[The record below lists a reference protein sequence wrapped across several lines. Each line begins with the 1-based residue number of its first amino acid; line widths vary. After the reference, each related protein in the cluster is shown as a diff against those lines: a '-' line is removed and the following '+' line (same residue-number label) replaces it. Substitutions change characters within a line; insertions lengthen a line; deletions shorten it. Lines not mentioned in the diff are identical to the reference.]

1 MMHWQPITEFKNT
14 NGDYLVW
21 YDIDQ
26 GYYADAMFDEGFWY
40 NSDGRMLR
48 PHELNSI
55 THFLIITEPTKP

>member
-1 MMHWQPITEFKNT
+1 MHWQPITEFKNT

-21 YDIDQ
+21 HEVDQ
-26 GYYADAMFDEGFWY
+26 GFWVEALFDEGNWY
-40 NSDGRMLR
+40 SREGNPLN